1 MAGRR
6 QHRPSAA
13 RAFGAAAASDR
24 GRYDRELWRKIA
36 HGEARVLF
44 LPDKPDELRAAYAMS
59 DEDLWR
65 FLSPRKQVV

>member
-1 MAGRR
+1 M
-6 QHRPSAA
+6 
-13 RAFGAAAASDR
+13 
-24 GRYDRELWRKIA
+24 IA

-65 FLSPRKQVV
+65 TVSPNGQQKEL

>member
-1 MAGRR
+1 M
-6 QHRPSAA
+6 
-13 RAFGAAAASDR
+13 
-24 GRYDRELWRKIA
+24 IA

-65 FLSPRKQVV
+65 TVSQRTAEGAVA